1 MRGTPSWSFGGR
13 SWKTSAKE
21 LFTAP
26 SWGIKEPM
34 EVEMGATLYRTH
46 TRKRAERS
54 SGEAGQE
61 LRPHAPAHPPALRGG
76 EREHPHP
83 PRGVEAGTDGL
94 REGPWQLARTSGPV
108 NLIADLGQKG
118 SKDTAPKIRN

>member
-1 MRGTPSWSFGGR
+1 
-13 SWKTSAKE
+13 
-21 LFTAP
+21 
-26 SWGIKEPM
+26 M
-34 EVEMGATLYRTH
+34 EVEMGATLNRTH
-46 TRKRAERS
+46 RKRAERS
-54 SGEAGQE
+54 GEAGQE
-61 LRPHAPAHPPALRGG
+61 PRPHAPAQPPALRGG